1 MADMDDCRGIAR
13 AQVEHLRRSGVL
25 VDEIERLEADCHG
38 LHNPHGWPWMRRGL
52 IVCGRLRIAGTEFQP
67 RGKRCIEDRIH
78 SDRPQ
83 GNESFSC
90 RSPPLRIRRHIH
102 RQHARAV

>member
-38 LHNPHGWPWMRRGL
+38 LHNPHGPEEGER
-52 IVCGRLRIAGTEFQP
+52 
-67 RGKRCIEDRIH
+67 
-78 SDRPQ
+78 
-83 GNESFSC
+83 
-90 RSPPLRIRRHIH
+90 
-102 RQHARAV
+102 